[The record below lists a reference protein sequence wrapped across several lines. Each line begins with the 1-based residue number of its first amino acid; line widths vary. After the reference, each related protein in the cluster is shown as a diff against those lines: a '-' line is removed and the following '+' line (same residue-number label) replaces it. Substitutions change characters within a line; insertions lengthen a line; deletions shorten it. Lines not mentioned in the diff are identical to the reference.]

1 VFFLLLQV
9 GDLAF
14 EFNELFLVGGKVIF
28 HLFDKVELRFELVL
42 DLRLQRVALDAVN
55 LVI

>member
-1 VFFLLLQV
+1 MLLLLLQV

-14 EFNELFLVGGKVIF
+14 EFHELLLVAGKVVF

-42 DLRLQRVALDAVN
+42 DLCLQRIALDAVDF
-55 LVI
+55 VI